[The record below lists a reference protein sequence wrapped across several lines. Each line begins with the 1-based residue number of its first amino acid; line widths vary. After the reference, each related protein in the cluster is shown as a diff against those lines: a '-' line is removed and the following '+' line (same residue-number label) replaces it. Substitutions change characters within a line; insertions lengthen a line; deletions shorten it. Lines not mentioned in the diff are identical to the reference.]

1 MQYDLFESET
11 IQVLRQELESTREQ
25 LAKNNRAAF
34 REIGVLKKQVKSLMS
49 EQEHV
54 KQIAANKKSKVIP
67 FFHEYLEVSK

>member
-1 MQYDLFESET
+1 MQYDMFESET
-11 IQVLRQELESTREQ
+11 IQLLRQELESTREQ

-34 REIGVLKKQVKSLMS
+34 REIGMLKKQIKSLQS

-54 KQIAANKKSKVIP
+54 KQIAAKKKSKVIP